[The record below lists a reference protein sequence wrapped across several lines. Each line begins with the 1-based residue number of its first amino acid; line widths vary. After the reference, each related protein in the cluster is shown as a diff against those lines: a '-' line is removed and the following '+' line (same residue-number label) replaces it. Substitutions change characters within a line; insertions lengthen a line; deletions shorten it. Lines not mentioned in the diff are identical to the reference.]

1 MFETFADQISNA
13 AGFFANDRGFHGL
26 IGIVIFLTFVLIL
39 TRIPANLRSFR
50 GFWFAEVIIAAV
62 VIYVIATLVG
72 SALEFFGMAGEGTEL
87 SPIVSVPPILASAYL
102 FNRAMRLFVW
112 QGLLERSTVV
122 VPRIVWNI
130 LDVLAYVAAIY
141 AILAFVYD
149 QPMTG
154 FIVSSGV
161 VVGVVGLAF
170 QPILGDVIAG
180 IGLTIERPF
189 KTGDW
194 IELEDGSMGEVINVD
209 WRATEIKTWN
219 NTVHVVPNGK
229 LASASI
235 HNYDRPDGVYGYWFH
250 ITVARTVPPA
260 LVRRLLLEAA
270 LKSELILDEPSPVIR
285 VTETETR
292 PMRYMVFVH
301 CENYRTNFAATDQI
315 MLNAWGLFTKAGF
328 NFAASPQDIEIH
340 RGETHEASEM
350 EAAVLLKEVA
360 LLDPLSDDERS
371 KLASDGIHHVFHTG
385 DKIITEEETGG
396 SMFIIL
402 AGMVLVQHNLPD
414 GRVLDLARLG
424 TYDYFGEMSLLTGE
438 PRSASVVAH
447 TECQVL
453 EIAKHSLE
461 PLLARRPD
469 LTEKI
474 AAIMAE
480 RKLKSELMTAETKRI
495 SVGNR
500 LRDYSEAFANS
511 IRSFFG
517 G

>member
-1 MFETFADQISNA
+1 
-13 AGFFANDRGFHGL
+13 
-26 IGIVIFLTFVLIL
+26 
-39 TRIPANLRSFR
+39 
-50 GFWFAEVIIAAV
+50 
-62 VIYVIATLVG
+62 
-72 SALEFFGMAGEGTEL
+72 
-87 SPIVSVPPILASAYL
+87 
-102 FNRAMRLFVW
+102 MRVFVW
-112 QGLLERSTVV
+112 QGIFERRALV

-130 LDVLAYVAAIY
+130 LDVLAYVAAGY
-141 AILAFVYD
+141 VILAFVYE

-170 QPILGDVIAG
+170 QPTLGDVIAG

-189 KTGDW
+189 STGDW
-194 IELEDGSMGEVINVD
+194 IELEDGSMGEVINID

-229 LASASI
+229 LASAAI
-235 HNYDRPDGVYGYWFH
+235 HNYDRPDGVYGYWFY
-250 ITVARTVPPA
+250 ITVARAVPPA

-270 LKSELILDEPSPVIR
+270 LKADLILDEPSPVIR
-285 VTETETR
+285 ACESDIR

-301 CENYRTNFAATDQI
+301 CENYRVSFAATDQI

-328 NFAASPQDIEIH
+328 NFATSPQDLEVH
-340 RGETHEASEM
+340 RGEPHEASEM
-350 EAAVLLKEVA
+350 EAAALLKEVS
-360 LLDPLSDDERS
+360 LLEPLTDEERV
-371 KLASDGIHHVFHTG
+371 KLANDGIHHAFHPG
-385 DKIITEEETGG
+385 DTIIEEETGGG

-402 AGMVLVQHNLPD
+402 SGMVLVQRRLPD
-414 GRVLDLARLG
+414 GRTLDLARLG

-453 EIAKHSLE
+453 EVAKHSLE

-469 LTEKI
+469 LAEQI

-480 RKLKSELMTAETKRI
+480 RKLKSELMTAETKKA
-495 SVGNR
+495 SVGER
-500 LRDYSEAFANS
+500 LRDYSEAFARS